1 MVATN
6 KLRGIIVEKG
16 LSQRYVAHHLGIT
29 ENTFYSKM
37 KRGVFDSD
45 EMEAMINLL
54 EIQNPCEIF
63 FASAGGKISILTQ
76 KVAAQIGTQDANPHS
91 EGSYI
96 PPA

>member
-63 FASAGGKISILTQ
+63 FASDGALYAPRVGGTLHDTTESHQNKM
-76 KVAAQIGTQDANPHS
+76 P
-91 EGSYI
+91 
-96 PPA
+96 